1 MKYYEILYIVNPN
14 FEQPRIDEI
23 KKEVAGEVTKLMSAE
38 IINHRIFGKKRL
50 SYQIEKHK
58 YGTYMLLHLDAKDS
72 TKLIEVNSFF
82 GLNKS
87 IIRHLVV
94 RLDQR
99 PEEDLTPE
107 ASNLNVG
114 TAREQSSAPKTESE
128 VPVEEVK
135 EVADDETP
143 VEEVAVEGVDKE
155 AVVEDVAEEA
165 TEAPVEETVV
175 EKVADKVTEAPVE
188 ETVVEKVADKV
199 TEAPV
204 EETVDEDVADKV
216 TEVPVEETVV
226 EKVAEEAAEEPAA
239 EAEPAEKETED
250 KS

>member
-14 FEQPRIDEI
+14 FEQSRIDEI

-107 ASNLNVG
+107 ASNLNIG
-114 TAREQSSAPKTESE
+114 TAREQRSAPATEPE

-135 EVADDETP
+135 EVAEDETP
-143 VEEVAVEGVDKE
+143 VEEVAVEGVDEAPVEE
-155 AVVEDVAEEA
+155 AVVEDVADKV
-165 TEAPVEETVV
+165 TDAPVEEAVV
-175 EKVADKVTEAPVE
+175 ENVANKVTDA
-188 ETVVEKVADKV
+188 
-199 TEAPV
+199 
-204 EETVDEDVADKV
+204 
-216 TEVPVEETVV
+216 PVEETVV

>member
-50 SYQIEKHK
+50 AYQIEKHK

-107 ASNLNVG
+107 ASNLNIG
-114 TAREQSSAPKTESE
+114 TAREQRSAPATEPE

-135 EVADDETP
+135 EVAEDETP
-143 VEEVAVEGVDKE
+143 VEEVAVEGVDEAAAEAPVEE
-155 AVVEDVAEEA
+155 AVVEDVADKV
-165 TEAPVEETVV
+165 TDAPVEETVV
-175 EKVADKVTEAPVE
+175 EKVTDKVTEAPVE
-188 ETVVEKVADKV
+188 ETVVEKVAEEV
-199 TEAPV
+199 T
-204 EETVDEDVADKV
+204 D
-216 TEVPVEETVV
+216 VPVEETVV

>member
-50 SYQIEKHK
+50 AYQIEKHK

-87 IIRHLVV
+87 IIRHIVV

-107 ASNLNVG
+107 ASNLNIG
-114 TAREQSSAPKTESE
+114 TAREQSSAPAKESE
-128 VPVEEVK
+128 APVEEVK

-143 VEEVAVEGVDKE
+143 VEEVAVEGVDEE
-155 AVVEDVAEEA
+155 AVVEEA
-165 TEAPVEETVV
+165 NEAPVEETVV
-175 EKVADKVTEAPVE
+175 E
-188 ETVVEKVADKV
+188 
-199 TEAPV
+199 
-204 EETVDEDVADKV
+204 DVADEV
-216 TEVPVEETVV
+216 TETPVEETVV
-226 EKVAEEAAEEPAA
+226 EKVAEEATEEPAA

>member
-14 FEQPRIDEI
+14 FEQSRIDEI

-107 ASNLNVG
+107 ASNLNIG
-114 TAREQSSAPKTESE
+114 TAREQSSAPATKSE

-143 VEEVAVEGVDKE
+143 VEE

-175 EKVADKVTEAPVE
+175 E
-188 ETVVEKVADKV
+188 
-199 TEAPV
+199 
-204 EETVDEDVADKV
+204 DVADKV
-216 TEVPVEETVV
+216 TDAPVEETVV

>member
-50 SYQIEKHK
+50 AYQIEKHK
-58 YGTYMLLHLDAKDS
+58 YGIYMLLHLDAKDS

-82 GLNKS
+82 RLNKA

-114 TAREQSSAPKTESE
+114 SAREEGSMRK
-128 VPVEEVK
+128 K
-135 EVADDETP
+135 EAEAP
-143 VEEVAVEGVDKE
+143 VEEVAVEGVDEE
-155 AVVEDVAEEA
+155 AAVKDVAEKATEASVEETAVETVVEEA
-165 TEAPVEETVV
+165 TETPDEETVV
-175 EKVADKVTEAPVE
+175 ET
-188 ETVVEKVADKV
+188 
-199 TEAPV
+199 
-204 EETVDEDVADKV
+204 
-216 TEVPVEETVV
+216 
-226 EKVAEEAAEEPAA
+226 VAEEENEEPAA

>member
-50 SYQIEKHK
+50 AYQIEKHK
-58 YGTYMLLHLDAKDS
+58 YGIYMLLHLDAKDS

-82 GLNKS
+82 RLNKA

-114 TAREQSSAPKTESE
+114 TAREVGSALKKEAE
-128 VPVEEVK
+128 APVEEAAVK
-135 EVADDETP
+135 DVAEKATEAS
-143 VEEVAVEGVDKE
+143 VEETAVETVVEEATEAPDEE
-155 AVVEDVAEEA
+155 AVVKDVAEEA
-165 TEAPVEETVV
+165 TEASVEETVV
-175 EKVADKVTEAPVE
+175 ETAVEEATETPDE
-188 ETVVEKVADKV
+188 ETVVETV
-199 TEAPV
+199 V
-204 EETVDEDVADKV
+204 EEA
-216 TEVPVEETVV
+216 TETPDEETVV
-226 EKVAEEAAEEPAA
+226 ETVSEEENEEPAA

>member
-114 TAREQSSAPKTESE
+114 TAREESPAPKTESE

-143 VEEVAVEGVDKE
+143 VEEVAVEGVDEE
-155 AVVEDVAEEA
+155 AVVETVAEDETEAPVEEIVDEDVADKTTEEPVEEVAVEGIGEEVVVEDVAEEA
-165 TEAPVEETVV
+165 TE
-175 EKVADKVTEAPVE
+175 
-188 ETVVEKVADKV
+188 
-199 TEAPV
+199 
-204 EETVDEDVADKV
+204 
-216 TEVPVEETVV
+216 
-226 EKVAEEAAEEPAA
+226 EPAT